1 MNRLPQIETSPVS
14 ASAVDSQAAIT
25 LRNSSLPAVLLLL
38 LALLPYA
45 GVLGN
50 DFAYIYDDKA
60 QILDNPYVHTFGHLR
75 EALTTPVWSFADAH
89 TTSNYYRPVMTLG
102 FLLCYQIFGPV
113 AFGFHLASL
122 VLHVA
127 VVLLL
132 YLLARDLFNDRGA
145 AWAAAAL
152 FAVHPIH
159 VESIAWI
166 SAVTDLELTFFYLL
180 TFWIFLKLGNRKG
193 GQELF
198 LRLAMTAGFLLALLS
213 KEQAV
218 TLAVLA
224 VIYEH
229 FYRDD
234 RNKTA
239 LTEKIGRYGP
249 LWLLLIGYLIVRVR
263 LMGSFAHPTGWVR
276 MTAEETILSA
286 IALFGQYL
294 AKLVF
299 PARLSAFYVFHPSAK
314 FIAAPVLAGSVAV
327 ILIAFLFF
335 VLWRLARPLSFG
347 ILWLVLTIAPVL
359 NARWMGTYVL
369 ADRYAYLPS
378 VGFCLVVGWAIAK
391 AWRISSPRRSASK
404 WLITAGSAAILTL
417 CIAKIVTRVPT
428 WYDDITLISRAL
440 ASEPQ
445 EFILHDALGDAFWL
459 RGEWPQAEGEWKDSL
474 RLHPDYFRPLNA
486 LGALC
491 AKQRRFDEAEQ
502 YFERTIALD
511 PDNADAHLN
520 LGGVDAEQGKMDQA
534 ETQFKLAIAITPMN
548 VTSHNVLGKLYFDSG
563 RLPEAEQQFRQSLAV
578 EPNLAAF
585 DYLGSIYSKIGNWP
599 LAEAAFKSSLRLNGS
614 DSRALYQLGI
624 HAARAGNNAEAE
636 AELKA
641 ALATDPNNAEIRAA
655 LENLSK

>member
-14 ASAVDSQAAIT
+14 ASAVDSRATIT

-198 LRLAMTAGFLLALLS
+198 LRLAMAAGFLLALLS

-229 FYRDD
+229 FYRED

-294 AKLVF
+294 EKLVF

-327 ILIAFLFF
+327 ILIAFL
-335 VLWRLARPLSFG
+335 
-347 ILWLVLTIAPVL
+347 
-359 NARWMGTYVL
+359 
-369 ADRYAYLPS
+369 
-378 VGFCLVVGWAIAK
+378 
-391 AWRISSPRRSASK
+391 
-404 WLITAGSAAILTL
+404 
-417 CIAKIVTRVPT
+417 
-428 WYDDITLISRAL
+428 
-440 ASEPQ
+440 
-445 EFILHDALGDAFWL
+445 
-459 RGEWPQAEGEWKDSL
+459 
-474 RLHPDYFRPLNA
+474 
-486 LGALC
+486 
-491 AKQRRFDEAEQ
+491 
-502 YFERTIALD
+502 
-511 PDNADAHLN
+511 
-520 LGGVDAEQGKMDQA
+520 
-534 ETQFKLAIAITPMN
+534 
-548 VTSHNVLGKLYFDSG
+548 
-563 RLPEAEQQFRQSLAV
+563 
-578 EPNLAAF
+578 
-585 DYLGSIYSKIGNWP
+585 
-599 LAEAAFKSSLRLNGS
+599 
-614 DSRALYQLGI
+614 
-624 HAARAGNNAEAE
+624 
-636 AELKA
+636 
-641 ALATDPNNAEIRAA
+641 
-655 LENLSK
+655 